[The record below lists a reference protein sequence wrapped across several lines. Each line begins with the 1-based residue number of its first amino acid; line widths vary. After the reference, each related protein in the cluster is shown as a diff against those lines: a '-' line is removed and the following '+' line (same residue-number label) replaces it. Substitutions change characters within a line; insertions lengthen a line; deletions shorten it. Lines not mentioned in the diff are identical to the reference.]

1 MALIRMEQQ
10 NEMIIAKKTCMVNS
24 WVDYT
29 PPTKEKI
36 LEKEKRTNRKVQSL
50 ASACNGTI
58 AMAQ

>member
-1 MALIRMEQQ
+1 MEQQ
-10 NEMIIAKKTCMVNS
+10 NEMIIAKKLIWS
-24 WVDYT
+24 T
-29 PPTKEKI
+29 PGLTILPTKEKI